1 MSLASQFSS
10 RRLARTQARLP
21 SNSKG
26 ELKGRVCALIDRDD
40 DFERRVRV
48 LVDEYEAAP
57 SNGLAREPLA
67 AGHGRPPLPPP
78 QIMIADAEVPPSQQ
92 VVTDLSAPASDATT
106 VKLEMKSEAAAPR
119 RSSSRGARGGWP
131 DSRCDREDSTRWL
144 QDGSYSFSHLCIEV
158 AYVACKFIMNSQ
170 EDKKPWCFTYTTSAV
185 FQLGT
190 V

>member
-48 LVDEYEAAP
+48 RVRELVDEYEAAP
-57 SNGLAREPLA
+57 SNGLAHEPLA

-92 VVTDLSAPASDATT
+92 VVTDLSAPVSDATT
-106 VKLEMKSEAAAPR
+106 VKLEMKSEAAA
-119 RSSSRGARGGWP
+119 
-131 DSRCDREDSTRWL
+131 
-144 QDGSYSFSHLCIEV
+144 HLENCR
-158 AYVACKFIMNSQ
+158 
-170 EDKKPWCFTYTTSAV
+170 
-185 FQLGT
+185 
-190 V
+190 